1 MSTQVAI
8 TIPEQVY
15 KKARRLAQLTHCKVG
30 DLLAEA
36 IALSLAPVTTSSEV
50 SPPVTEL
57 SDKEVLALTKLE
69 LPATQDRRLSRLLL
83 GQQAGKL
90 TREEVAELIS
100 MMLVYQE
107 GILRKAQALR
117 EAVRRGLIEPL
128 TS

>member
-15 KKARRLAQLTHCKVG
+15 KKAKRLAQLTHCKVN

-36 IALSLAPVTTSSEV
+36 IALSLAPVTTSSKV
-50 SPPVTEL
+50 SPSVAEL
-57 SDKEVLALTKLE
+57 SNKEVLALTKLK

-83 GQQAGKL
+83 GQQGGKL
-90 TREEVAELIS
+90 TSEERSELIS
-100 MMLVYQE
+100 LMQGYQE